1 MGFTIFLYIIL
12 KSFRLKTKNS
22 ADYYIREVSSGKRN
36 FDDYLLTGYK
46 I

>member
-1 MGFTIFLYIIL
+1 MNQKKIIVDEY
-12 KSFRLKTKNS
+12 LKTKNS